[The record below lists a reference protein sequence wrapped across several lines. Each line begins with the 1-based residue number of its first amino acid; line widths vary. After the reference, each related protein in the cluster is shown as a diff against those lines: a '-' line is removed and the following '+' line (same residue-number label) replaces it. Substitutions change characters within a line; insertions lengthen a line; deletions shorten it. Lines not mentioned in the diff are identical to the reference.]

1 MFGHSQEMDDEP
13 VYSSGDALIKLLS
26 LIPVMSKWN
35 WVSEGF
41 FFGESFL
48 CMVIHGPFQRQFQ
61 R

>member
-1 MFGHSQEMDDEP
+1 MFGHRQAIDDEP

-41 FFGESFL
+41 SWESFL